1 MPSRNPGRPPADLLL
16 SIPPESVSQGGP
28 YHFNSTSS
36 AALPVPSQHL
46 LWINKS
52 LTNHNLFFLPSH
64 ITISHPQLQHKIVVK
79 PQATPARNL
88 SRLPVDFLFSSIF
101 LDPFPS
107 LIASTETEHQQ
118 QPSLNF
124 PYISCG
130 YHKSSIPILPSLTC
144 HFVPDHNSSKY
155 SLPN

>member
-1 MPSRNPGRPPADLLL
+1 MPSRNPGRPPTDLHL

-52 LTNHNLFFLPSH
+52 LTNHYNLFFLPSH
-64 ITISHPQLQHKIVVK
+64 ITISHPQIQHKIVAK

-88 SRLPVDFLFSSIF
+88 SRLPVDFLYLFFWTHSQVSV
-101 LDPFPS
+101 LV
-107 LIASTETEHQQ
+107 LKQST
-118 QPSLNF
+118 NNN
-124 PYISCG
+124 
-130 YHKSSIPILPSLTC
+130 LPSTFSTSPVDTTNHL
-144 HFVPDHNSSKY
+144 FLFY
-155 SLPN
+155 LL